1 MELGKLGKRLI
12 ENINKY
18 KYVFLILG
26 LGLLLMLLPGKTE
39 PTAKENKEEVQQMTS
54 VEEVCEQL
62 SEILSN
68 ISGAGQTKVML
79 TVQQGEKTIYQTDAD
94 VSEKEA
100 ANDSRIQTVTITDAD
115 RNQTGLIQ
123 QVNPPTYMGAIVLC
137 QGADTP
143 SVRLAIVD
151 AVSKVTGLGANQISV
166 HKMK

>member
-1 MELGKLGKRLI
+1 MELGKLGKKLI
-12 ENINKY
+12 QNINKY

-39 PTAKENKEEVQQMTS
+39 PTVKVNKEEVQQMTS
-54 VEEVCEQL
+54 VDEVCEQL

>member
-1 MELGKLGKRLI
+1 MELGKLGKKLI
-12 ENINKY
+12 QNINKY

-39 PTAKENKEEVQQMTS
+39 PTVKENKEEVQQMTS
-54 VEEVCEQL
+54 VDEVCEQL

>member
-1 MELGKLGKRLI
+1 MELGKLGKKLI
-12 ENINKY
+12 QNINKY

-39 PTAKENKEEVQQMTS
+39 PTVKENKEEVQQMTS
-54 VEEVCEQL
+54 VDEICEQL

>member
-12 ENINKY
+12 VNINKY

-39 PTAKENKEEVQQMTS
+39 PTVKENKEEVQQMTS
-54 VEEVCEQL
+54 ADEVCEQL

-94 VSEKEA
+94 VSEKET

>member
-1 MELGKLGKRLI
+1 MELGKLGKKLI
-12 ENINKY
+12 QNINKY

-39 PTAKENKEEVQQMTS
+39 QTVKENKEEVQQMTS
-54 VEEVCEQL
+54 VDEVCEQL

>member
-1 MELGKLGKRLI
+1 MELGKLGKKLI
-12 ENINKY
+12 QNINKY

-39 PTAKENKEEVQQMTS
+39 PTVKENKEEVQQMTS
-54 VEEVCEQL
+54 VDEVCEQL

-166 HKMK
+166 HEMK